1 MTTEGVA
8 KVSLLYRLM
17 IISHGIYW
25 ERFLIILYA
34 IKIVW
39 FCSESTK
46 LLFQL
51 DICCSLLHYKILG
64 HLDSISVAWV
74 RSHGSSS
81 KALLGR
87 KFHSYCLEWDKLG
100 REEFICQKCQH
111 YHFILFLDILS
122 TDIKYKGPFSRGFLY
137 VKYHR

>member
-17 IISHGIYW
+17 IISHSIYW
-25 ERFLIILYA
+25 ERLLIILYA

-51 DICCSLLHYKILG
+51 DICCSLLHYKIFG

-74 RSHGSSS
+74 RSQGSSS
-81 KALLGR
+81 KPLLGR

-100 REEFICQKCQH
+100 REDSLFVRNANTI
-111 YHFILFLDILS
+111 ILFFFWTSFLLTSYIKALS
-122 TDIKYKGPFSRGFLY
+122 VGA
-137 VKYHR
+137 